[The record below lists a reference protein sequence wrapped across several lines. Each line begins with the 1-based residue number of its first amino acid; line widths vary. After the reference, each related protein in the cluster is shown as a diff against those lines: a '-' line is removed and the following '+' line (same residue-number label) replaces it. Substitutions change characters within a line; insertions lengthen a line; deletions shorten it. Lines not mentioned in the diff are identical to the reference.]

1 MLYFT
6 SDFHLGHAN
15 IIKFCNRPFSSVEEM
30 DKVITDN
37 FLTTVKSGDK
47 VYFLGDLS
55 MRREI
60 ALDFLTKVPKN
71 IEFHFILG
79 NHDSKFP
86 ATELQKYCRS
96 VSQYKNIQEQGKSI
110 FLCHYPMYTWPS
122 SHYGSWMCFGHHH
135 WDTRNIFYGK
145 MMNVSADANNFKL
158 VSFDEVVSFMK
169 TRENN
174 WDYIKDRKKVD

>member
-1 MLYFT
+1 MKYFT

-30 DKVITDN
+30 DETITDN
-37 FLTTVKSGDK
+37 FLKTVKPGDI
-47 VYFLGDLS
+47 VYFLGDLA
-55 MRREI
+55 MNREP
-60 ALDFLTKVPKN
+60 ALKFLAKIPENVQ
-71 IEFHFILG
+71 FHFIYG
-79 NHDSKFP
+79 NHDMKLPEYFK
-86 ATELQKYCRS
+86 QYCDT
-96 VSQYKNIQEQGKSI
+96 VSQYKNIQEKGKDI

-145 MMNVSADANNFKL
+145 MMNVSVDANNFKL
-158 VSFDEVVSFMK
+158 VSFDEVVSFME

-174 WDYIKDRKKVD
+174 WDYIKDRVKS